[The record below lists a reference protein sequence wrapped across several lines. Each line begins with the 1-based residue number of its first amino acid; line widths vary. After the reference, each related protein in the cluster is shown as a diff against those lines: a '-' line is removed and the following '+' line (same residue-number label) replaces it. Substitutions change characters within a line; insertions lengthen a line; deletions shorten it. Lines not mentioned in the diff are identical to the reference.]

1 MGGMTSIGFPVPA
14 GREARQPWARAALF
28 AGALAVSL
36 ALHGLLLA
44 ELPAFPAGRPAAADA
59 LRKPRPM
66 VMGEVR
72 ALPDLPRY
80 VQPEK
85 FRPEDPEA
93 FAAVEPLQKS
103 LLEDLRAGA
112 EASTFAGPAPAEAP
126 APGPAA
132 AEDFSAMDFR
142 QDILQIERQAA
153 ARELDAL
160 PRRLAPAVARVSGA
174 PDITLPADA
183 ETLAAAAASAEGR
196 GDASPRPLSVLSS
209 ALPPAS
215 SMIDAASQGALSD
228 AERLREQGRMLDEK
242 SADVTDIDPIERLL
256 AVEVATY
263 KATDEG
269 ALYFELSISRAGV
282 EALPV
287 LPKDILLVQ
296 DCSESM
302 TRTKLDYFKEGI
314 EAYLRTLT
322 TADRVNLMRYSDAP
336 SLCFGDWQPVTSES
350 LGQAARFTDGMRAR
364 GQTDLFSPLQ
374 QVLQIPR
381 APGRPMIAV
390 LMTDGR
396 PTMGTVDS
404 SDIIARFSRANAG
417 RVSVFTVGAG
427 DRVNAFLLDLLGHNN
442 RGGSWL
448 MPLRE
453 QIPATVQRAARE
465 LSRPVLANLD
475 YRFSGDSAA
484 EVYPGTLTHLYL
496 DRPLRLVGRCP
507 AGQKSAVLQI
517 VGESGPRKRDLV
529 FALDLAGAE
538 DGGEGLRREWVAQ
551 KIYKLINDH
560 MASGRAETVQEIR
573 ALSTRHNVPLPY
585 GADFPM

>member
-1 MGGMTSIGFPVPA
+1 MSSLGMSVPA
-14 GREARQPWARAALF
+14 GREARQPWLRAALF
-28 AGALAVSL
+28 AAALAFS
-36 ALHGLLLA
+36 AGLHLLLLA
-44 ELPAFPAGRPAAADA
+44 EFPAFSAGRPAAA
-59 LRKPRPM
+59 LRQPRPM

-72 ALPDLPRY
+72 ALPDLPRAS
-80 VQPEK
+80 QPEK
-85 FRPEDPEA
+85 FRPENPEA
-93 FAAVEPLQKS
+93 FADVESLQMS

-112 EASTFAGPAPAEAP
+112 EALAFAPPAPAEASAPPP
-126 APGPAA
+126 AP
-132 AEDFSAMDFR
+132 AEDFAALDFR
-142 QDILQIERQAA
+142 QDILQIEQQAA
-153 ARELDAL
+153 AEELEAP
-160 PRRLAPAVARVSGA
+160 PRRIAPAVARVAGA
-174 PDITLPADA
+174 PDITLPATA
-183 ETLAAAAASAEGR
+183 EAVAAAAAAVEGR
-196 GDASPRPLSVLSS
+196 GDASLRPLSVLSF
-209 ALPPAS
+209 AQPAAPA
-215 SMIDAASQGALSD
+215 MIDAASQGALSD
-228 AERLREQGRMLDEK
+228 AERLREQGKMLDEQ

-256 AVEVATY
+256 AVEVTTY
-263 KATDEG
+263 QATDEE

-296 DCSESM
+296 DCSESI
-302 TRTKLDYFKEGI
+302 TRTKLDFFKEGI
-314 EAYLRTLT
+314 VEYLRTLT

-336 SLCFGDWQPVTSES
+336 ALCFEDWQPATAES
-350 LGQAARFTDGMRAR
+350 LAQAVRFTDDMRAR

-374 QVLQIPR
+374 QMLKIPR
-381 APGRPMIAV
+381 QSGRPMVAV

-404 SDIIARFSRANAG
+404 SDIIARFSKANAG

-453 QIPATVQRAARE
+453 QIPDTVKRAARE

-484 EVYPGTLTHLYL
+484 EVYPGTLTHLFL

-507 AGQKSAVLQI
+507 AGQKAAVLQI
-517 VGESGPRKRDLV
+517 VGESGPQKRDMV
-529 FALDLAGAE
+529 FALDLSEAE

-560 MASGRAETVQEIR
+560 MASGRDETIQEIR
-573 ALSTRHNVPLPY
+573 SLSTRHNVPLPY